1 MTKQSE
7 LEQLETIKNILE
19 TYFDDMPEIEIA
31 EDSHFYMTAG
41 WAFILTFE
49 ETGLLLLFDENINP
63 LLSAKM
69 TQLLTANDIQFE
81 IGSNYYYSP
90 YDHGVYFGEDI
101 SLRKLID
108 KEKFILQ
115 SKQVRT
121 KQ

>member
-1 MTKQSE
+1 MTKQKE

-19 TYFDDMPEIEIA
+19 AYFDDMPEIEI
-31 EDSHFYMTAG
+31 EQDNHYYMTAG

-49 ETGLLLLFDENINP
+49 DNGLLLLFDENINP

-69 TQLLTANDIQFE
+69 TQLLAANDIQFE

-90 YDHGVYFGEDI
+90 YDQNVYFGEDI
-101 SLRKLID
+101 NLRKLID
-108 KEKFILQ
+108 KEKFVLQ

-121 KQ
+121 RQ

>member
-1 MTKQSE
+1 MTKQSK
-7 LEQLETIKNILE
+7 LEQLESIKNILE
-19 TYFDDMPEIEIA
+19 TYFDDMPEIEI
-31 EDSHFYMTAG
+31 EQDSHFYMTAG

-49 ETGLLLLFDENINP
+49 ENGLLLLFDENINP

-90 YDHGVYFGEDI
+90 YDQNIYFGEDI

-115 SKQVRT
+115 PKQVRT
-121 KQ
+121 RQ

>member
-1 MTKQSE
+1 MSKQKE
-7 LEQLETIKNILE
+7 LEQLETIKNLLE
-19 TYFDDMPEIEIA
+19 AYFDDMPEIEI
-31 EDSHFYMTAG
+31 EHDNHCYMTAG

-49 ETGLLLLFDENINP
+49 DNGLLLLFDENINP

-90 YDHGVYFGEDI
+90 YDQNVYFGEDI

-108 KEKFILQ
+108 KEKFVLQ
-115 SKQVRT
+115 HKQIRT
-121 KQ
+121 RQ